1 MVFSDEAPK
10 ALPFL
15 KNRPLQFIDY
25 LFRETGQRDIAAGQS
40 PIIKLKWALL
50 TSTMNGSV
58 LLAEYNQGGILWKIR
73 QKTSGSMDAS
83 LALPCQRRHSRACML
98 TRENDFEGRRIF
110 TDEMDPD
117 GRLHF
122 IPSSCRPMIFLNFCK
137 ENHEIL
143 GGCYSCPQ
151 F

>member
-1 MVFSDEAPK
+1 MVFSDETPK

-58 LLAEYNQGGILWKIR
+58 LLAEYNQGGIL
-73 QKTSGSMDAS
+73 
-83 LALPCQRRHSRACML
+83 
-98 TRENDFEGRRIF
+98 
-110 TDEMDPD
+110 
-117 GRLHF
+117 
-122 IPSSCRPMIFLNFCK
+122 
-137 ENHEIL
+137 
-143 GGCYSCPQ
+143 
-151 F
+151 